1 MPRLSEFYS
10 NDEEEVAILRPSP
23 LLGEGETITA
33 IFAGTDP
40 AARGVYRAAQEAG
53 RHIPSDLS
61 VVACNDTYGA
71 LLNPQLTTIR
81 EFPELLGSQLVE
93 LVLSRI
99 ADPDLPPRQVTIPT
113 EIIKRESC
121 ASLATVP
128 LHAMSKN

>member
-1 MPRLSEFYS
+1 
-10 NDEEEVAILRPSP
+10 
-23 LLGEGETITA
+23 
-33 IFAGTDP
+33 
-40 AARGVYRAAQEAG
+40 
-53 RHIPSDLS
+53 
-61 VVACNDTYGA
+61 

-99 ADPDLPPRQVTIPT
+99 AEPELPPRQVTIPT

-128 LHAMSKN
+128 MHAMSKN